1 VALDSAALHVKDVE
15 DQAALAEREARE
27 RVSIMEVD
35 NAMALASA
43 REDVEVLVRKIALLQ
58 GELAEER

>member
-15 DQAALAEREARE
+15 DRAALAEREARE

-43 REDVEVLVRKIALLQ
+43 REDVEVLVWKIALLQ